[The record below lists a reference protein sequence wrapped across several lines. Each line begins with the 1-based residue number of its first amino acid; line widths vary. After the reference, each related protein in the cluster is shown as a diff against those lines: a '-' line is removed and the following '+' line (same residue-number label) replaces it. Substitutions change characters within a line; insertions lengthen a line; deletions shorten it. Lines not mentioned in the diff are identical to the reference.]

1 MRELFFLV
9 LILSFSPIYAQEE
22 QSGDSSQTNL
32 TVQFEE
38 LKGTVEALYESFTET
53 KNTVDQ
59 LKKLK
64 FSGYLQTQ
72 FQSGESDGIK
82 SFSGGNFSSGMHN
95 RFMIRRGRLKAVYD
109 NELSKYILQ
118 IDATEKGLALKDAY
132 INLTDPWLR
141 LFTFNAGVFNRP
153 FGYEIGYS
161 SSDRESPERSRV
173 FQTLFPG
180 ERDLGASIEFRGY
193 EGWLSYFN
201 IKAGLFAG
209 NGVNVE
215 TDNQKDFIGR
225 LGFTFPFEE
234 LYLAIDGGFSGYYGK
249 VKRAEGKSIFDLS
262 SYQNAEEITLANWA
276 ERKYIGFDLQLY
288 YDLPLLG
295 AFSVKGELLK
305 GQQPATQNNTIS
317 FTNLPSNDI
326 YIRNFTGYYLVY
338 VQNIGEHNQF
348 LVKYDFYDPNTDVEG
363 EKIGKFSNAKLS
375 YADLNYSTIGLGWV
389 HYWDA
394 NVKFVFYY
402 DIVKNESS
410 QFLPGYEKD
419 LKDNVFTFRIQ
430 YKF

>member
-1 MRELFFLV
+1 MRNLFFFL
-9 LILSFSPIYAQEE
+9 LISSFFTIFAQEE
-22 QSGDSSQTNL
+22 HNNDSLHLNL
-32 TVQFEE
+32 TEQFEE

-72 FQSGESDGIK
+72 FQSSDSDGIK
-82 SFSGGNFSSGMHN
+82 SFSGGNFSSEMHN

-109 NELSKYILQ
+109 NELAKYILQ

-132 INLTDPWLR
+132 INLTDPWTGY
-141 LFTFNAGVFNRP
+141 FTLNAGVFNRP

-161 SSDRESPERSRV
+161 SSDRESPERSRI

-180 ERDLGASIEFRGY
+180 ERDLGVSIEFKGY
-193 EGWLSYFN
+193 EGIMSYLNF
-201 IKAGLFAG
+201 KAGFFAG

-225 LGFTFPFEE
+225 FGFTLPFEE
-234 LYLAIDGGFSGYYGK
+234 LYMAIDGGLSIYYGK
-249 VKRAEGKSIFDLS
+249 VKQAEGKSIFNLS
-262 SYQNAEEITLANWA
+262 SSTFAKDETLLSWA
-276 ERKYIGFDLQLY
+276 ERKYIGIDLQFY

-295 AFSVKGELLK
+295 AFSLKGELLN
-305 GQQPATQNNTIS
+305 GQQPSTNNITTS
-317 FTNLPSNDI
+317 FTALPTNDI
-326 YIRNFTGYYLVY
+326 FIRNFLGYYLVY
-338 VQNIGEHNQF
+338 VQNIGEYNQF
-348 LVKYDFYDPNTDVEG
+348 VAKYDFYDPNTNAEG
-363 EKIGKFSNAKLS
+363 NQIGQFSNAKLN
-375 YADLNYSTIGLGWV
+375 YADLSYSTIGLGWI

-402 DIVKNESS
+402 DIVKNETS
-410 QFLPGYEKD
+410 QFLKDYEKD
-419 LKDNVFTFRIQ
+419 LKDNVLTFRIQ